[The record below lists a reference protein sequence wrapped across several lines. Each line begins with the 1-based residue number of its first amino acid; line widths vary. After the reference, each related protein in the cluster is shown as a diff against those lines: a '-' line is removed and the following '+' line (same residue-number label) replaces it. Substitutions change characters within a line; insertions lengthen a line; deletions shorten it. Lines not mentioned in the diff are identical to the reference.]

1 VVCFLLECVFF
12 FIKVRLDEYGKRYM
26 VVKTFGIRTVMSRFA
41 NSQQYRA
48 TKTTHEE
55 KCNVTELTR
64 YNYNTIFS

>member
-1 VVCFLLECVFF
+1 
-12 FIKVRLDEYGKRYM
+12 M

-55 KCNVTELTR
+55 KCDVTELTR